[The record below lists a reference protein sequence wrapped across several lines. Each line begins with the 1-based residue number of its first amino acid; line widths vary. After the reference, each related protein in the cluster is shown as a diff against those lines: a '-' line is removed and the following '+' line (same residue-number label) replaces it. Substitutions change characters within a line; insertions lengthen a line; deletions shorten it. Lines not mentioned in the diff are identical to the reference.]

1 MLKVYQLTEAI
12 FAPVFIRSVGLIS
25 HTKFSHS
32 LSCGEFFSPLN
43 PSVHL
48 LFQSLAVHSAL
59 KCAVHYLWIG
69 LIVTTCRTLGSSFL
83 ISNPLI

>member
-25 HTKFSHS
+25 HTKFSHG
-32 LSCGEFFSPLN
+32 LHLENFFHRN
-43 PSVHL
+43 PSVRL

-69 LIVTTCRTLGSSFL
+69 LR
-83 ISNPLI
+83 